1 MDLHYVIL
9 TEHNVIPVV
18 YIPEHNGII
27 YHKFHN
33 DYNFQV
39 KNMSIHHI
47 FDQLKIGTYAD
58 DWIKIFCEKSN
69 GQDEW
74 ISLCGNYDGPAEG
87 NKRVAVA
94 CSYTSNPFIKNESN
108 FLFKKDSKILK
119 KFFNTTKLY
128 TQDKIHRE
136 ELEFFSTILLP
147 TMHNWFPPLHPYKNL
162 RGQLYTVSDLSIHPS
177 GSDISNITT
186 IFDHSIPCPKGQ
198 KCHN

>member
-1 MDLHYVIL
+1 
-9 TEHNVIPVV
+9 
-18 YIPEHNGII
+18 
-27 YHKFHN
+27 
-33 DYNFQV
+33 
-39 KNMSIHHI
+39 MSVDQI

-108 FLFKKDSKILK
+108 FLFKKYSKTLK
-119 KFFNTTKLY
+119 KPFNTMRQY

-136 ELEFFSTILLP
+136 EIDIFLNHIITNNAQLVSSITSLQKP
-147 TMHNWFPPLHPYKNL
+147 T
-162 RGQLYTVSDLSIHPS
+162 R
-177 GSDISNITT
+177 TT
-186 IFDHSIPCPKGQ
+186 FYSQ
-198 KCHN
+198 